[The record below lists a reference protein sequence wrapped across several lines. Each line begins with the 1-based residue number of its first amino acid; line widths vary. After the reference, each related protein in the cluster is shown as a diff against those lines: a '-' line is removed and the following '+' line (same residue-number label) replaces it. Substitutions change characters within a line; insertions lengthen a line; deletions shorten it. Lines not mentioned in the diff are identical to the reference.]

1 MISFNTWQAQ
11 SAVFFIGLA
20 TISLLAPITA
30 HANLID
36 SATTSSVQN
45 SRNSAAHDEQEIVSS
60 LPRLTL
66 QQTLEYALQHN
77 RDLKLGNIA
86 IDTANAMKTIAAAP
100 PNPLLTLQ
108 TAGINPKLGIGAG
121 KPKDKTVDSTI
132 RVDQLIERGGKRDL
146 RIENASY
153 LETAARQDWHDV
165 RRQTRQI
172 VSAAYF
178 DLIAAQHKLRV
189 ANETRD
195 LFTITQAAADK
206 RKKAGDIAGADAA
219 RIRVDALRA
228 DNDARQAASDLL
240 HAQTT
245 LISLLSL
252 TAPATSVH
260 AIDDWPAQILPDAQD
275 TLDLAIQKRPDV
287 LAAKARL
294 DAALAARKLALA
306 ARTRDISVGVQFEHY
321 PVSASNPQGS
331 GNSVGFG
338 VQIPLFT
345 RYEFQGEIRAAESAV
360 DAANESLEKTKEAA
374 RNELVLLIESAQ
386 ASKEMNARFQGEL
399 LSAAR
404 SSAEA
409 AEFAFK
415 NGALGVMD
423 VLDARRTYRAIE
435 MDAINAQADF
445 AKVQAALRISIEE
458 EEKK

>member
-11 SAVFFIGLA
+11 CAVVLMGVATMGLA
-20 TISLLAPITA
+20 APISA
-30 HANLID
+30 QANLID
-36 SATTSSVQN
+36 SATSYSTPNSPVSSLYEEQN
-45 SRNSAAHDEQEIVSS
+45 IVSS

-66 QQTLEYALQHN
+66 QQALEYALQHN

-86 IDTANAMKTIAAAP
+86 IDTASAMKTIASAP
-100 PNPLLTLQ
+100 PNPMLTLQ

-146 RIENASY
+146 RIENAGY
-153 LETAARQDWHDV
+153 LETAAHQDWHDV
-165 RRQTRQI
+165 RRQTKQI

-178 DLIAAQHKLRV
+178 DLIAAQHKLRI

-195 LFTITQAAADK
+195 LFSITQAAAEK

-228 DNDARQAASDLL
+228 ENDARQAASDLL
-240 HAQTT
+240 HAQTN
-245 LISLLSL
+245 LISLLGL
-252 TAPATSVH
+252 TVSANSVH
-260 AIDDWPAQILPDAQD
+260 AVDDWPAQILPEVQD
-275 TLDLAIQKRPDV
+275 KLDLVIQKRPDV

-331 GNSVGFG
+331 GNSFGIG

-345 RYEFQGEIRAAESAV
+345 RYEFQGEIRVAESAV

-386 ASKEMNARFQGEL
+386 ASKEMTARFQGEL

-404 SSAEA
+404 NSAEA